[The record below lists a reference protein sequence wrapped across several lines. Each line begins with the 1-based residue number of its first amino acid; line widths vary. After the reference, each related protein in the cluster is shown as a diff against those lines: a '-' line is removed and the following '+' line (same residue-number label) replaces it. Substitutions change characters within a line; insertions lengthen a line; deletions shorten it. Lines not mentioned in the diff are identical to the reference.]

1 MDWDGDGVRGYPV
14 HLDGPDVRVCALAD
28 PSRARGYGVAET
40 QSRSCRPPAA
50 DLAKGIKRGS

>member
-14 HLDGPDVRVCALAD
+14 HLDGPDVLSQTPAEH
-28 PSRARGYGVAET
+28 GAET

-50 DLAKGIKRGS
+50 DLAKGIKTGS